1 MNKQP
6 SYRFVIA
13 YPDTNDGP
21 YKAAFGTFN
30 CSDSIARFVGF
41 WPHTLPG
48 KMLLRLSYSERWRFP
63 LKRQLIDRFNKKI
76 SRVII
81 NALHQIPGE
90 GDMCLIINQYM
101 YSPVKNGILE
111 MLRTEC
117 PELKTIY
124 YFSDL
129 VQLDKRRM
137 KICSNREQFQ
147 ADAIITYDQ
156 NDAARYKLHHFPLPF
171 SLSKVEG
178 ENAAEDYD
186 VCFIGRAKERYPDI
200 LSVYDELTA
209 KGIKCH
215 FTVVTEGMKLTE
227 RRTGIHYQK
236 HMIPYRKY
244 LQIENNSRCILEIVQ
259 EGSCGYTTRI
269 PEAVF
274 LSKRIISNNLKLKED
289 RFFDPSNMLIFEK
302 TEQITASFIKN
313 DQEIYYSR
321 EFQEIFKPESF
332 LSFITEIL
340 DEKSPSKK
348 SIDGKR

>member
-6 SYRFVIA
+6 EYRFVIV
-13 YPDTNDGP
+13 YPDTGDGP

-30 CSDSIARFVGF
+30 CPDSGARFVGF
-41 WPHTLPG
+41 WPHSLPG
-48 KMLLRLSYSERWRFP
+48 KMLLRLSYSERWKFP
-63 LKRQLIDRFNKKI
+63 LKRQLIAWFNNRIFKI
-76 SRVII
+76 IT
-81 NALHQIPGE
+81 NALQQIPGE
-90 GDMCLIINQYM
+90 ANLCLIINQYM
-101 YSPVKNGILE
+101 CSPVQQGVLE
-111 MLRTEC
+111 MLRTEY
-117 PELKTIY
+117 PELKVIY

-129 VQLDKRRM
+129 VQLDSRRK
-137 KICSNREQFQ
+137 KICSNKDRFQ
-147 ADAIITYDQ
+147 ADAIITYDK
-156 NDAARYKLHHFPLPF
+156 NDADKYDLIYYPLPF
-171 SLSKVEG
+171 SLLYM
-178 ENAAEDYD
+178 AEESEQKEYD
-186 VCFIGRAKERYPDI
+186 VCFIGRAKDRYSEI
-200 LSVYDELTA
+200 LEVYDELIK
-209 KGIKCH
+209 KGMKCH
-215 FTVVTEGMKLTE
+215 FTVVTEGVELTE
-227 RRTGIHYQK
+227 LRPGIHYQK

-289 RFFDPSNMLIFEK
+289 RFFDPSNMLVFEK
-302 TEQITASFIKN
+302 TEQITAAFIKN

-340 DEKSPSKK
+340 DEKGTSKK